1 MPAVH
6 RSLIDARLLVG
17 LETLQCVLNA
27 ADVEDR
33 STSCRLVSRTVL

>member
-1 MPAVH
+1 MPDVH
-6 RSLIDARLLVG
+6 RSLKDARLLLG

-33 STSCRLVSRTVL
+33 SASCRLVSRTVL